1 MEWEVTILELLDPLE
16 LVMREDADALS
27 IRLSEQATE
36 LQLRDKDA
44 QLLATVT
51 VPHDV
56 LNDFIAEYVDT
67 VRQMARGDRVGLARL
82 EALDMA
88 KKVVH
93 DKAGRRLK
101 QQLRPFQID
110 HPTARRFF
118 TLLLCLRVDTTRLTG
133 VHGHRRFL

>member
-1 MEWEVTILELLDPLE
+1 MEWDVAIHELVDPLE
-16 LVMREDADALS
+16 LVMRSDADSLS
-27 IRLSEQATE
+27 ISLSQQDTVLE
-36 LQLRDKDA
+36 LRGADGETLE
-44 QLLATVT
+44 TVT
-51 VPHDV
+51 VPHDA

-67 VRQMARGDRVGLARL
+67 VRQMARGDSAGLARL

-101 QQLRPFQID
+101 QLLRPFQID

-118 TLLLCLRVDTTRLTG
+118 TLLLCLRIDTTRLTG